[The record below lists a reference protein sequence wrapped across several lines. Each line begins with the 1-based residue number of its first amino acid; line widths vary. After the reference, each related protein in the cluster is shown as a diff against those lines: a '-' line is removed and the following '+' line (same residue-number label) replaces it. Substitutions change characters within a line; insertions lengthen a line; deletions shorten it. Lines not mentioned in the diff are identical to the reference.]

1 VAAAV
6 ILAAWRLT
14 TYRPAVL
21 WIAATLVFTSL
32 ALGPFLTVAGVRTFV
47 PTPWTVLRYVP
58 VMGEARMPPR
68 FGILVALGVAALLAG
83 ALAALGR
90 QYPARR
96 RTIVAATAMALAIEL
111 WPAPR
116 PLASAAVPPVYRTIA
131 RDGRPLRVLDVP
143 FGLRDGLSSLGDFN
157 ASSLLYQTVHQKE
170 MIGGYLSRLDDR
182 TKAFHQQVPVLHAL
196 MAYSGGG
203 TPDAGTLASAREAA
217 ASFVDDARLG
227 YVVIDA
233 ARASGVLRQFA
244 IEVLGLNHLET
255 SGSFELYGTRLVREG
270 RGVSREA
277 D

>member
-1 VAAAV
+1 
-6 ILAAWRLT
+6 
-14 TYRPAVL
+14 
-21 WIAATLVFTSL
+21 
-32 ALGPFLTVAGVRTFV
+32 
-47 PTPWTVLRYVP
+47 
-58 VMGEARMPPR
+58 
-68 FGILVALGVAALLAG
+68 
-83 ALAALGR
+83 
-90 QYPARR
+90 
-96 RTIVAATAMALAIEL
+96 
-111 WPAPR
+111 
-116 PLASAAVPPVYRTIA
+116 
-131 RDGRPLRVLDVP
+131 VP